1 MEDKTKEELIE
12 ELEKLIFLIEEAIE
26 GIGLVDPEEN
36 FIFSNLAFDK
46 IFGVQEGKLAG
57 RNLSEFMTP
66 EVFKVIKGE
75 TEKRKRGEKSSYEFE
90 IIREDG
96 ERRQI
101 AISAIP
107 NFDKEGNYS
116 GSFSFLHDITE
127 RKTTEEALKESREKY
142 RLISENT
149 SDIIALA
156 TLSMKSV
163 FEYLNPSVRSLG
175 YKPEELVG
183 KLCFDIVHP
192 DDKKNLL
199 LLLKKYIK
207 AKAEKLFTGEESNI
221 GKRVETRV
229 KDKTGAWHYLQS
241 TINLVEN
248 HLLII
253 AGDITERRK
262 VEEERQ
268 KVGKLESLGI
278 LAGNLAHDF
287 NNFLTGVLSNI
298 SLAKTQVDPEDKI
311 YDILTDSENAAKSA
325 RSLTQQL
332 LTFSKGGEPIKERI
346 SIKEL
351 IKKSANFVL
360 SGSKVKCIYN
370 FQEGLWPIEA
380 DPGQISQVISNLVL
394 NAVQAMPGG
403 GVVNISAKN
412 VKTDESLPQKEGRYV
427 KVTIQDSGTGIPET
441 YLMKIFDP
449 FFTTK
454 QKASGLG
461 LSIAYSIVK
470 RHEGDI
476 IVNSEVGVGSSFYI
490 YLPTLVKE
498 AKKEEKKAEETLRGS
513 GRVLVMDDM
522 EFIRKAVSRALSQFG
537 YEVIGTPNGDETI
550 RLYREA
556 KESKEPFDVV
566 ILDLTIPG
574 GMGGL
579 DTIRELKKIDPEVK
593 AIVSSGYSDN
603 PIMSGYEKYG
613 FKAAVLKPYTSEEL
627 VKKVKNVI
635 EGT

>member
-1 MEDKTKEELIE
+1 M
-12 ELEKLIFLIEEAIE
+12 
-26 GIGLVDPEEN
+26 
-36 FIFSNLAFDK
+36 
-46 IFGVQEGKLAG
+46 
-57 RNLSEFMTP
+57 
-66 EVFKVIKGE
+66 
-75 TEKRKRGEKSSYEFE
+75 
-90 IIREDG
+90 
-96 ERRQI
+96 
-101 AISAIP
+101 
-107 NFDKEGNYS
+107 
-116 GSFSFLHDITE
+116 
-127 RKTTEEALKESREKY
+127 
-142 RLISENT
+142 
-149 SDIIALA
+149 
-156 TLSMKSV
+156 
-163 FEYLNPSVRSLG
+163 
-175 YKPEELVG
+175 
-183 KLCFDIVHP
+183 
-192 DDKKNLL
+192 
-199 LLLKKYIK
+199 
-207 AKAEKLFTGEESNI
+207 
-221 GKRVETRV
+221 
-229 KDKTGAWHYLQS
+229 
-241 TINLVEN
+241 EN

-287 NNFLTGVLSNI
+287 NNFLTGILSNI

-325 RSLTQQL
+325 RSLSQQL

-346 SIKEL
+346 SIEEL

-380 DPGQISQVISNLVL
+380 DRGQIRQVISNLVL

-403 GVVNISAKN
+403 GVVNISAEN

-427 KVTIQDSGTGIPET
+427 KVTIQDEGIGIPREF
-441 YLMKIFDP
+441 LSKMFDP

-461 LSIAYSIVK
+461 LSTVYSIVK
-470 RHEGDI
+470 RHNGYI

-513 GRVLVMDDM
+513 GKILVMDDM

-556 KESKEPFDVV
+556 MESKEPFDVV

-579 DTIRELKKIDPEVK
+579 NTMKELKKIDPEVK
-593 AIVSSGYSDN
+593 AIVSSGYSND
-603 PIMSGYEKYG
+603 PVMSGYEKYG
-613 FKAAVLKPYTSEEL
+613 FKAAVLKPFTSEEI
-627 VKKVKNVI
+627 VKKVNNVI